1 MDVMNKKDT
10 VYVAMSGG
18 VDSSV
23 AAALLVEQGYIVKG
37 FMLKLWSCQ
46 TENACCPPEALEQAY
61 RVAAILGI
69 SFQVI
74 DARDLF
80 KKEIVDE
87 FINGYRSG
95 ITPYP
100 CFFCNQRI
108 KWGVILDQLAQTS
121 HEKIATG
128 HYARIRNEGNYF
140 VLQRAVDFD
149 KDQSYALA
157 GLEQALLVRTIF
169 PLGNFVKKQVREM
182 ARKFSLPV
190 AEKSDSQ
197 DLCFIGEEGYR
208 EFLKREA
215 PESFNPGLIRLVDG
229 TIIGAH
235 EGLANYTIG
244 QRKGL
249 GAGFKEPIFVVDK
262 DIVKNEI
269 IAGYKNELGRDQFT
283 AVLKN
288 WTPALTLIPGISC
301 KVKTRYK
308 SGFADASIES
318 VDGKKVVVRLK
329 QAQRDI
335 TPGQIAVF
343 YQNDDVLGSAVIEST
358 SKHGDMK

>member
-1 MDVMNKKDT
+1 MNKKDT

-80 KKEIVDE
+80 EKEIVDE

-121 HEKIATG
+121 HEKIAER
-128 HYARIRNEGNYF
+128 ARGGCVPRQ
-140 VLQRAVDFD
+140 LLPCSRRSRA
-149 KDQSYALA
+149 S
-157 GLEQALLVRTIF
+157 E
-169 PLGNFVKKQVREM
+169 
-182 ARKFSLPV
+182 
-190 AEKSDSQ
+190 
-197 DLCFIGEEGYR
+197 
-208 EFLKREA
+208 
-215 PESFNPGLIRLVDG
+215 
-229 TIIGAH
+229 
-235 EGLANYTIG
+235 
-244 QRKGL
+244 
-249 GAGFKEPIFVVDK
+249 
-262 DIVKNEI
+262 
-269 IAGYKNELGRDQFT
+269 
-283 AVLKN
+283 
-288 WTPALTLIPGISC
+288 
-301 KVKTRYK
+301 
-308 SGFADASIES
+308 
-318 VDGKKVVVRLK
+318 
-329 QAQRDI
+329 
-335 TPGQIAVF
+335 
-343 YQNDDVLGSAVIEST
+343 
-358 SKHGDMK
+358 